1 MTNQDLSFE
10 LYGMK
15 LQVIINKTLNKI
27 ITMVIAR
34 MFAQRQ
40 WLARSLTGLLK

>member
-15 LQVIINKTLNKI
+15 LQVIINKTLNKV
-27 ITMVIAR
+27 ITMVIAC
-34 MFAQRQ
+34 MFAKRQ